1 MCVFILSL
9 SSQSHVL
16 KDSWAE
22 PLPFFSLL
30 FTSSHHSQA
39 SAASANSH
47 TQWQA
52 LRLVKLMGYV
62 LTTLPSFQAALC
74 NAVLSFLFSLL
85 RLHRVLVA
93 AHEIT

>member
-62 LTTLPSFQAALC
+62 LTTLPSSRL
-74 NAVLSFLFSLL
+74 LFSLL